1 MEYNKT
7 GKDEAQSQQQK
18 VELKKILEATLKKEG
33 SPVELGDVSKWEKID
48 PMTLLV
54 AKKLNL
60 GLNESYLPLLRDNP
74 ETGIYTLIIGKYYQ
88 RKAEDDGLKDVA
100 QSIEALLQKEGTN
113 IEQLMVYALHT
124 FKDIPDIKKI
134 LGNISEA
141 KKTVKAIQK
150 LEDRISFYAHPIKW
164 FKKKI
169 SKNENKTGANP
180 VEEKNSVIKGLIS
193 KSREAL
199 EKDLKKLYAEVEGK
213 EYQFTTESEDFFQR
227 KIKIGLHSTRKK
239 ICEIS
244 FILTENNKGYTTRD
258 WYYIRIKRKSNGNI
272 KIKITESYTTEG
284 LFGRD
289 INSIFGY
296 YAKEYNSG
304 KSQDTINNI
313 LYTTTGLPNK
323 LRNEIKAIDQKEKEK

>member
-1 MEYNKT
+1 MEYSKT
-7 GKDEAQSQQQK
+7 GRDEAQSQQQK

-60 GLNESYLPLLRDNP
+60 DLNESYLPLLRDNP
-74 ETGIYTLIIGKYYQ
+74 ETGIYTLIVGKYYQ

-150 LEDRISFYAHPIKW
+150 LEDRIIEEEKGVTKSEVFLEIVKSGTKKIGKATGKIIGKTIAYPILGNLPYDLQEKLEQKVGREYYNASSAAKTSSVIAGGIIPGLAFFTFSPPNEDYSDKVFVSTVIGGVSWLVDRLIRSVITDVRNRERLSSGHPLVEIAALPFKLSYSLYKKSARGLNNFYEEAKSEAE
-164 FKKKI
+164 KKK
-169 SKNENKTGANP
+169 K
-180 VEEKNSVIKGLIS
+180 
-193 KSREAL
+193 
-199 EKDLKKLYAEVEGK
+199 
-213 EYQFTTESEDFFQR
+213 
-227 KIKIGLHSTRKK
+227 
-239 ICEIS
+239 
-244 FILTENNKGYTTRD
+244 
-258 WYYIRIKRKSNGNI
+258 W
-272 KIKITESYTTEG
+272 
-284 LFGRD
+284 
-289 INSIFGY
+289 
-296 YAKEYNSG
+296 
-304 KSQDTINNI
+304 
-313 LYTTTGLPNK
+313 
-323 LRNEIKAIDQKEKEK
+323 QKY